1 MDLTAALRA
10 LVRTVERRSITAAAR
25 DLGLSQPAV
34 SKLLRRL
41 EEHAGARLLDRS
53 SRAVRPTPQGLALY
67 EASQSS
73 LATIDAAVEAVRK
86 DMGEVSGTLRVHGPV
101 CLGESHV
108 HRIVADFQDRHPS
121 VAVELTLENR
131 DADLINQNID
141 VAIKIGRPLD
151 NGHILRRIG
160 LIERILVAAPSYLAQ
175 SAPLRRYTALTGHNV
190 IVTDAVLSRRGTLT
204 LCKGGVSREVQ
215 INPLL
220 RTNNAQVLIEAL
232 KAGRGVGPVQLPLVT
247 RELQSGELVRVLPEY
262 HVKPSE
268 LFITYAT
275 SRFLRPVVRS
285 FVDFLAPALKRVEGI
300 S

>member
-1 MDLTAALRA
+1 
-10 LVRTVERRSITAAAR
+10 VRTVERRSITAAAR

-108 HRIVADFQDRHPS
+108 HRIIADFQDRHPS
-121 VAVELTLENR
+121 VAVGLTLENR

-141 VAIKIGRPLD
+141 VAIKIGRPVA

-160 LIERILVAAPSYLAQ
+160 LIERILVAAPTYLAQ
-175 SAPLRRYTALTGHNV
+175 HAPLRRYTALTGHNV

-204 LCKGGVSREVQ
+204 LCKGGVSREVR

>member
-1 MDLTAALRA
+1 MDLAAALRA

-53 SRAVRPTPQGLALY
+53 SRAVRPTAQGLALY

-73 LATIDAAVEAVRK
+73 LATIDAAVEAVRR
-86 DMGEVSGTLRVHGPV
+86 DMGEISGTLRVHGPV
-101 CLGESHV
+101 CLGESHL
-108 HRIVADFQDRHPS
+108 HRIVADFQDRHPA

-151 NGHILRRIG
+151 NGQILRRIG
-160 LIERILVAAPSYLAQ
+160 LIERILVAAPTYLAQ
-175 SAPLRRYTALTGHNV
+175 RAPLRRYTALSSHSV

-204 LCKGGVSREVQ
+204 LCRGRISREVRV
-215 INPLL
+215 NPLL
-220 RTNNAQVLIEAL
+220 RTNNAQVLIAAL
-232 KAGRGVGPVQLPLVT
+232 KAGRGLGPVQVPLVT
-247 RELQSGELVRVLPEY
+247 RELQTGELVRVLPEY
-262 HVKPSE
+262 QVRPSE

-285 FVDFLAPALKRVEGI
+285 FVDFLAPALKRVDGI